1 MEYQTTVK
9 SVIDAVKNELTGV
22 NKWQTA
28 GANVREFF
36 GTEAALLEV
45 KAQFI
50 ADAIIPAMDK
60 KWAQALA
67 IELPRKGSKEYNAL
81 DQSGRDRWDDANQA
95 KKDAR
100 AVSHTMFNR
109 VAGYAFP
116 KEKAEGGTKTLK
128 TRLVDILS
136 DAIGKIEKAEDPEFD
151 AVQALTHLKAAL
163 AVIAK

>member
-1 MEYQTTVK
+1 MEYQVTFI
-9 SVIDAVKNELTGV
+9 SVIDAVKNELSGV
-22 NKWQTA
+22 NNWHTA
-28 GANVREFF
+28 GSNVREFF

-60 KWAQALA
+60 KYAQALA
-67 IELPRKGSKEYNAL
+67 LELPRKGSKDYNAL
-81 DQSGRDRWDDANQA
+81 DESGRARWDDANEA
-95 KKDAR
+95 KKSAR

-128 TRLVDILS
+128 TRLVDMLS
-136 DAIGKIEKAEDPEFD
+136 DAIGKIEKAEAPDFD
-151 AVQALTHLKAAL
+151 APAAL
-163 AVIAK
+163 AKLREAVAIIAK